1 MDIATLGVGID
12 PTKAVSG
19 AATAVKAAESM
30 AAGMNAAGKKAE
42 AAENGVGA
50 AAVNMG
56 KKAKDG
62 ADTANKAANSVANNS
77 AWSKLRSTLSGLAG
91 GASSAFGSMG
101 KAVLTL
107 GAAFGALQAAMLPV
121 MAVIG
126 TLKAGFSVLAGAIN
140 GAADFE
146 DYNIQWAQLIGSF
159 DLAKQKMAELA
170 DIADKTPFDLP
181 DIVKGSLQLQTY
193 SNGILAT
200 REKILMIGDAAAKAK
215 QPFANMAETMG
226 RIYVNAKY
234 GTEVMEQLKT
244 ALGQTIISGEAFAQL
259 QQLAGTEANAGGKNF
274 TKIWSIIE
282 GEMAK
287 AKNSMLLM
295 SEATNGLFST
305 LSDGWAA
312 FQRTIGAA
320 LNSGVRPLVRALTE
334 EIATWTQKAKDL
346 APQIEAAA
354 IAAAAF
360 VNVLREPG
368 GFKLALEV
376 AVQSA
381 MDMLSRGLEASGVV
395 FKAWMSAVAWDFTN
409 LIVKATEPSFWAGL
423 KDTLYNAAVE
433 FVQVIKTGLAEVI
446 DKMAKSS
453 YTAYL
458 IPGLGALRAG
468 LEGTSALQ
476 QRVAQERANPTPRP
490 TVPGFVDTYKS
501 LDKGD
506 SPEMTQLKA
515 RLAAATAAINAKNAT
530 STNDALL
537 YKGGMGAVGN
547 AGGVIDKNAV
557 KQAKKDASELE
568 AAAKRVIDATRT
580 PLEAYNKTME
590 ELGTLRSK
598 NMIDSAQYAAAS
610 TQAATKYK
618 DAVKALAD
626 ETKQKLYEQM
636 TPLGQLLDKWKDLG
650 GQMKLTA
657 RDMAASVSNNMTQ
670 GFTDMITGAKS
681 TSAAFADMAK
691 SIVNDLARMATQMLI
706 NWAIQKAIGYA
717 VSAVSGGAGGAAAAT
732 TTAAVHHTGGTVG
745 QGSNFRTVPASAFTN
760 APKFQHGGRVG
771 GSGEQAIIAEP
782 GEQILNRD
790 QKNDIQKRLGE
801 NDGKGQGTQQAV
813 TILNVTDMS
822 LVEQHILANPG
833 IILNAIGQHA
843 SKVRRS
849 LRLT

>member
-30 AAGMNAAGKKAE
+30 AAGMNAAGQKAE
-42 AAENGVGA
+42 KAEKNVGA
-50 AAVNMG
+50 AALDMG
-56 KKAKDG
+56 KKSQEG
-62 ADTANKAANSVANNS
+62 ADKANKAANSVANNG
-77 AWSKLRSTLSGLAG
+77 AWSKLRSTLSGLAS

-121 MAVIG
+121 MAIIG
-126 TLKAGFSVLAGAIN
+126 TMKAGFSLLSGAVN

-146 DYNIQWAQLIGSF
+146 DYTIQWAQLLGTF
-159 DLAKQKMAELA
+159 DAARDKMAMLS
-170 DIADKTPFDLP
+170 DIAAKTPFDLP
-181 DIVKGSLQLQTY
+181 GIVKGTIGLQTL
-193 SNGILAT
+193 SDGALAT
-200 REKILMIGDAAAKAK
+200 RDKILLIGDAAAKAK
-215 QPFANMAETMG
+215 QPFDVFADSIG

-234 GTEVMEQLKT
+234 GGEIIEQLKT
-244 ALGQTIISGEAFAQL
+244 ILSQGIIGGDVFAQIKEL
-259 QQLAGTEANAGGKNF
+259 GGTEANAGGKNF
-274 TKIWSIIE
+274 AKIWTLME
-282 GEMAK
+282 TELGK

-305 LSDGWAA
+305 LSDGWSE

-320 LNSGVRPLVRALTE
+320 LNAGVRPLVRALTE
-334 EIATWTQKAKDL
+334 EIGTWTEKAKEL
-346 APQIEAAA
+346 APTIEAAA
-354 IAAAAF
+354 VAAAAF

-368 GFKLALEV
+368 GFQLALEV

-381 MDMLSRGLEASGVV
+381 TDMLSRGLEATSIL
-395 FKAWMSAVAWDFTN
+395 FKAWMEQVAWDFTN
-409 LIVKATEPSFWAGL
+409 MIVKATEPSFWSGL

-453 YTAYL
+453 YTAYM

-468 LEGTSALQ
+468 LEGGSALQ
-476 QRVAQERANPTPRP
+476 QRVAKERANPTARP
-490 TVPGFVDTYKS
+490 TVPGFADTYKS

-506 SPEMTQLKA
+506 TAQMTELKA

-530 STNDALL
+530 STDQSLL
-537 YKGGMGAVGN
+537 YSGPRGAGSGLASGG
-547 AGGVIDKNAV
+547 IDKDAV
-557 KQAKKDASELE
+557 KKAKKDASELE

-580 PLEAYNKTME
+580 PLEAYNKTMD
-590 ELGTLRSK
+590 ELSTLQSK
-598 NMIDSAQYAAAS
+598 KMITDAQYATAS
-610 TQAATKYK
+610 TQAADKYK
-618 DAVKALAD
+618 EAVKAAAE
-626 ETKQKLYEQM
+626 ETKQKLYEQL

-657 RDMAASVSNNMTQ
+657 RDMAAAVSNDMTQ

-681 TSAAFADMAK
+681 ASAAFADMAK
-691 SIVNDLARMATQMLI
+691 SIVNDLARMAVQMLI
-706 NWAIQKAIGYA
+706 NYAIQKAIGYA
-717 VSAVSGGAGGAAAAT
+717 VSSISGVPAAGAV

-745 QGSNFRTVPASAFTN
+745 SGSNFRTVPASAFTN

-801 NDGKGQGTQQAV
+801 NDSKGQGTQQAV